1 MTPIPQGK
9 TLPIKSWK
17 DFIRRVRPKGCVLL
31 RRLDEFP
38 QSILVTGCQRSGTT
52 MLSRIITQSEGMIN
66 YWFGKDDELDAA
78 LILAGYVD
86 HTPNG
91 RYCFQTTYLNEC
103 CCEYFEHFN
112 GHKIIWILRNPF
124 SVIYSMLYNWR
135 RMALNDL
142 FKGCG
147 ARHLEGFE
155 RWKYEHLGLWS
166 VSRLL
171 RACLAYNGK
180 TYQVFELREKLIKSQ
195 LLVIE
200 YDSLVEQKSRVLPK
214 IYEFIELPYKEEY
227 AGKISATSLE
237 KSRRLSKR
245 EHGVITELCKPV
257 YEKAKTLLSDL

>member
-1 MTPIPQGK
+1 MTLIPQGK
-9 TLPIKSWK
+9 TLPIKSWN
-17 DFIRRVRPKGCVLL
+17 DFMRRVKPKGCVLL

-52 MLSRIITQSEGMIN
+52 MLSRIITQSEGMTN

-78 LILAGYVD
+78 LILAGYVE
-86 HTPNG
+86 HTPKG

-103 CCEYFEHFN
+103 YCEYFEHFN

-135 RMALNDL
+135 RRALNDL

-147 ARHLEGFE
+147 ARYLEGFA
-155 RWKYEHLGLWS
+155 RWKYEHLGFWG

-180 TYQVFELREKLIKSQ
+180 TCQVFELRQRLRKSQ

-200 YDSLVEQKSRVLPK
+200 YDSLVKQKLRVLPK
-214 IYEFIELPYKEEY
+214 VYEFIELPYKEEY
-227 AGKISATSLE
+227 AGKISAKSLE
-237 KSRRLSKR
+237 KSRQLSHR
-245 EHGVITELCKPV
+245 ARAMITELCKPV

>member
-1 MTPIPQGK
+1 MTLIPQGK

-17 DFIRRVRPKGCVLL
+17 DFIRQVRPKGCVLL

-52 MLSRIITQSEGMIN
+52 MLSRIITQSEGMTD

-78 LILAGYVD
+78 IILAGYVD
-86 HTPNG
+86 HTPKG

-103 CCEYFEHFN
+103 YYEYFEHFN

-135 RMALNDL
+135 KMALNDL

-147 ARHLEGFE
+147 ARYLEGFA

-180 TYQVFELREKLIKSQ
+180 TCQVFELRQRLRESQ

-200 YDSLVEQKSRVLPK
+200 YDSLVEQKSRVMPK
-214 IYEFIELPYKEEY
+214 VYEFIELPYKEEY
-227 AGKISATSLE
+227 LCNISAKSLR
-237 KSRRLSKR
+237 KSRRLSNR
-245 EHGVITELCKPV
+245 EHGVIAELCKPV